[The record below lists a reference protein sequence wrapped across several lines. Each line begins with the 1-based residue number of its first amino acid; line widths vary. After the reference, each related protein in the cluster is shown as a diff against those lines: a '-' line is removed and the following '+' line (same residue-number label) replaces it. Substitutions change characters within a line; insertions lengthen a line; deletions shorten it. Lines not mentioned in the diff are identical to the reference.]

1 MASSNVKY
9 KAKDGTL
16 ISLTTKVI
24 NNTTST
30 STTDAL
36 SAAQGKV
43 LDSKLI
49 NKLDASPKYL
59 GDFKNSSGTISLNR
73 LSSGVYYIPND
84 VRHLSFLFNNAYPS
98 MDVSSIPS
106 TRMTRLK
113 CTAKSVPDKFGTDVD
128 VYIYCDTISNNID
141 GFPYNMCGYFP
152 LYDGGSYVYSLVN
165 DSTNTVKRDSL
176 KLTMVNLKPVDFKSY
191 CNDYNID
198 GTATTS
204 FNHFC
209 LNNMAALIYVSRVLG
224 DGDLVYYTVIPGR
237 SNMIYYG
244 KLNTRINNFIKW
256 THISLATN

>member
-1 MASSNVKY
+1 MASEKVLY

-16 ISLTTKVI
+16 INLSTKVI
-24 NNTTST
+24 NNTTT
-30 STTDAL
+30 NSTTNAL
-36 SAAQGKV
+36 SAAQGME
-43 LDSKLI
+43 LASKLI

-59 GDFKNSSGTISLNR
+59 GDFKSPSGTISLDR

-113 CTAKSVPDKFGTDVD
+113 CKAKNVPDKSGTNVD

-152 LYDGGSYVYSLVN
+152 LCDGGSYVYSLVN
-165 DSTNTVKRDSL
+165 DSTNTVKRNSL
-176 KLTMVNLKPVDFKSY
+176 ELTYINLKPVDFKSY

-198 GTATTS
+198 GTATTPI
-204 FNHFC
+204 NNFC

-224 DGDLVYYTVIPGR
+224 DGDLVYYTVIPGG

-244 KLNTRINNFIKW
+244 KLNTRINNSIKW